1 MIRPSSQNSVVLK
14 HLNSKGHIRPIQA
27 LRLYGVYRLAARIHD
42 LRELGIDI
50 RTLRYKN
57 GHNKWR
63 TRYVLD

>member
-1 MIRPSSQNSVVLK
+1 MKRPNSQNMLVLR
-14 HLNSKGHIRPIQA
+14 HLNEKGGLKPLDA

-50 RTLRYKN
+50 RTLRYKD

>member
-1 MIRPSSQNSVVLK
+1 MKRSGSQNSQVLK
-14 HLNSKGHIRPIQA
+14 HLNRRGDITPLYA
-27 LRLYGVYRLAARIHD
+27 LTRLGVYRLAARIHD

-50 RTLRYKN
+50 RTLRYKD